1 MIISL
6 FMEETPLRCSQAR
19 DAHQSQHTGEQSERE
34 RQPQVDGHQAQP
46 ERLKTGN
53 VIAGSWSLAANS

>member
-6 FMEETPLRCSQAR
+6 FMEETPLRCSQAHTDPLADC
-19 DAHQSQHTGEQSERE
+19 DAHQCEHTGEQSERE

-46 ERLKTGN
+46 NGQ
-53 VIAGSWSLAANS
+53 